1 MYHNMVAL
9 SPMFVA
15 GQFICFED
23 QTAVKTAHIES
34 GQRQTGPRSSGIR
47 TTATAMP
54 LPDL

>member
-1 MYHNMVAL
+1 
-9 SPMFVA
+9 MFVA